1 MSRRDVLTHH
11 GKYIYRREDFQGIC
25 DGDDCAAQIL
35 DLMEYW
41 TGCKF
46 DEIKRVRNYNKSA
59 AKFNQ
64 SLLPEP
70 TLWLYERIEDF
81 QNGLMN
87 GYKRSYIIQRLKT
100 LKEKG
105 FIRDN
110 PSPNPFDKT
119 KMYALNIEATQSA
132 LDKWWE
138 NHKNAETI
146 EESDSPKITLDS
158 PKINLDGTNLTL
170 DSLKTDSDLIY
181 GINQDLNSLNNS
193 QREPKPPNPVSDI
206 PHPDLSFS
214 EEDSLI
220 PDGIFA
226 KIANQCEQLEAQHI
240 NTQTNTTASLTDKKQ
255 RSTQITKNPA
265 LDKEDC
271 AATFFSE
278 EDKVITPPKENA
290 CLKAE
295 QNFVARSQGLPEYRS
310 NRGPNGVKPDCLDA
324 IAKYLSDTPHYL
336 DRKVKANRANA
347 KNFIYKH
354 EGDGKQDLIVDL
366 YQEYRVKPKIES
378 QEQPST
384 PPQVT
389 NYDDVEDNLYNLPKV
404 WRKK

>member
-81 QNGLMN
+81 QDGLMN

-105 FIRDN
+105 FIQDKY
-110 PSPNPFDKT
+110 SPNPFDKT

-132 LDKWWE
+132 LNKWWE
-138 NHKNAETI
+138 EHKNAETI

-193 QREPKPPNPVSDI
+193 QREPKPPTPVSDI

-214 EEDSLI
+214 EDDRTSLI
-220 PDGIFA
+220 PENS
-226 KIANQCEQLEAQHI
+226 IANQSEQEAQHI
-240 NTQTNTTASLTDKKQ
+240 NTQTNTSAALIDKKR
-255 RSTQITKNPA
+255 RSTQPTKNLE
-265 LDKEDC
+265 LDQKDC
-271 AATFFSE
+271 AATFFSQ

-295 QNFVARSQGLPEYRS
+295 QNFVARSQGLPEYRTS
-310 NRGPNGVKPDCLDA
+310 RGPNGVKADCLDA
-324 IAKYLSDTPHYL
+324 IAGYLSTTPHYL

-354 EGDGKQDLIVDL
+354 EGEGRQDLIVDL

-384 PPQVT
+384 PSQAKT
-389 NYDDVEDNLYNLPKV
+389 YDDAEDNLYNLPKV
-404 WRKK
+404 WKRK